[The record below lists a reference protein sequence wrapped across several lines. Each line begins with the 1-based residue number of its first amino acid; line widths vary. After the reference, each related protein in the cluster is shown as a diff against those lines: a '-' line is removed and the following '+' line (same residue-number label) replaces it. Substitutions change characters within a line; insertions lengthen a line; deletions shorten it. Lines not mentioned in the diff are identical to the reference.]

1 MTLTGVGARNEPQ
14 AAVLLRG
21 VLQRDPEAHH
31 PAQRLRVQK
40 RGILVWRHCSKRRW
54 LGAWKAPGTQHHEDG
69 ALGALGLDLPCPPT
83 HHTR

>member
-1 MTLTGVGARNEPQ
+1 MGARNEPQ

-40 RGILVWRHCSKRRW
+40 CGILVWRHCSKRRW
-54 LGAWKAPGTQHHEDG
+54 LGAWKAPGTQHHEIET
-69 ALGALGLDLPCPPT
+69 LGALGLDLPWPPT